1 MAKAKKTVKKKT
13 VKKEKMAAPVSG
25 GGVVVLDH
33 PLLKHKLGFLRDK
46 NTNSTEFRDLVKE
59 ISRILAH
66 EVMRDWDDMVT
77 FDVETPLARTK
88 VQRIQNAPV
97 VVSIMRAGNG
107 MLDAVL
113 SMIPFASAGFIGI
126 YRDKFIH
133 NTVEYYFKMPANIK
147 GKVAILCD
155 PLVSTADTMIAA
167 IDRLKSYEVNRIK
180 ILTILVSEFAI
191 ERIHYFHPDVEIF
204 TLNVEREINELGYLV
219 PGLGDAGDRL
229 YQTK

>member
-1 MAKAKKTVKKKT
+1 MELYFKYNEVCMTGKVK
-13 VKKEKMAAPVSG
+13 VI
-25 GGVVVLDH
+25 DH
-33 PLLKHKLGFLRDK
+33 PLLKHKLGYLRDK
-46 NTNSTEFRDLVKE
+46 NTGSSEFRELMKE

-66 EVMRDWDDMVT
+66 EVMRDWQEMREVV
-77 FDVETPLARTK
+77 VETPIAQTK
-88 VQRIQNAPV
+88 VERIANAPV
-97 VVSIMRAGNG
+97 VVSVMRAGNG

-133 NTVEYYFKMPANIK
+133 QTVEYYFKMPVDIK
-147 GKVAILCD
+147 GKMAILCD

-167 IDRLKSYEVNRIK
+167 IDRLKSYEVNKIRILS
-180 ILTILVSEFAI
+180 ILCSEFAVEKI
-191 ERIHYFHPDVEIF
+191 QKLHPDVDIF
-204 TLNVEREINELGYLV
+204 TLNIEKEINELGYLV

>member
-1 MAKAKKTVKKKT
+1 MKARV
-13 VKKEKMAAPVSG
+13 EII
-25 GGVVVLDH
+25 DH
-33 PLLKHKLGFLRDK
+33 PLLKHKLGYLRDK
-46 NTNSTEFRDLVKE
+46 NTASSEFRDLIKE

-66 EVMRDWDDMVT
+66 EVMRDWKEMRQIEI
-77 FDVETPLARTK
+77 ETPIAKTK
-88 VQRIQNAPV
+88 VDRIINAPV

-113 SMIPFASAGFIGI
+113 SMIPFASVGFIGI

-133 NTVEYYFKMPANIK
+133 TTVEYYFKMPADIA
-147 GKVAILCD
+147 GKMAILVD

-167 IDRLKSYEVNRIK
+167 IERLKSYEVKEIR
-180 ILTILVSEFAI
+180 ILTILASEFAI
-191 ERIHYFHPDVEIF
+191 EKIHKLHPDVRIW
-204 TLNVEREINELGYLV
+204 TLNVEKEINDMGYLV

>member
-1 MAKAKKTVKKKT
+1 MPSKLN
-13 VKKEKMAAPVSG
+13 
-25 GGVVVLDH
+25 VLDH
-33 PLLKHKLGFLRDK
+33 PLLRHKLGYLRDK
-46 NTNSTEFRDLVKE
+46 NTSSAEFRELIKE

-66 EVMRDWDDMVT
+66 EVMRDWKEMTKVEI
-77 FDVETPLARTK
+77 ETPIAPAT
-88 VQRIQNAPV
+88 VERITNPPV

-107 MLDAVL
+107 MLDPVL

-147 GKVAILCD
+147 GKLAILCD
-155 PLVSTADTMIAA
+155 PLVASADTMIAA
-167 IDRLKSYEVNRIK
+167 IDRLKSYEVDK
-180 ILTILVSEFAI
+180 IRVLSVLCSQVAI
-191 ERIHYFHPDVEIF
+191 DRIHHFHPDVEIF
-204 TLNVEREINELGYLV
+204 TLNVETEMTEEGYLV